1 MDNQFLRTQ
10 MLLGGDAMNQLHRSH
25 VAVFG
30 LGGVGS
36 YAVEALVRSA
46 VGELTL
52 IDDDTVSPTNLNRQ
66 LEALHSTVG
75 QNKTDALAA
84 RCRDINPDVRLHL
97 ICARYDAAHRED
109 FFTAR
114 YDYILDAI
122 DTVSSKLDLIQTAQA
137 RGIPILSAMGTGN
150 KLDASQLCIT
160 DISKTRNCSLAR
172 VMRKELRDRGV
183 KHLRVIY
190 SPELPAK
197 PEALEAP
204 PPGRRSVPASLVWVP
219 GCAGLMMAGDVI
231 LTLARMQKRERRR
244 QPMILTG
251 TIVNSAAIV
260 AGSIAGLL
268 LGKFIPERFS
278 DAMEKG
284 AALCVLYIGVD
295 GMLAGENTLVAI
307 LSISIGAILG
317 ELLQLDEHMHQLG
330 DWVERKFGGKGSK
343 TSLSDGFVTASLL
356 FCVGAMAI
364 MGALDSGLTGDHSTL
379 YAKALLDGIISVV
392 YASTLGIGVA
402 LSAIPI
408 FLYQGAIALGASF
421 LAPYL
426 TEAVILE
433 MKCVGSILIL
443 GLSLNMLGLTKI
455 KVMNY
460 VPAVFLPILLCRFL

>member
-36 YAVEALVRSA
+36 YAVEALVRSG

-204 PPGRRSVPASLVWVP
+204 RRPPQRTGKPRLGPRLRGTDDGGRRHP
-219 GCAGLMMAGDVI
+219 D
-231 LTLARMQKRERRR
+231 ARPDAKKRKKAAANDFDRYHRQFRRDRRGQHRRTSAR
-244 QPMILTG
+244 QVYP
-251 TIVNSAAIV
+251 
-260 AGSIAGLL
+260 
-268 LGKFIPERFS
+268 R
-278 DAMEKG
+278 
-284 AALCVLYIGVD
+284 ALQRR
-295 GMLAGENTLVAI
+295 N
-307 LSISIGAILG
+307 
-317 ELLQLDEHMHQLG
+317 
-330 DWVERKFGGKGSK
+330 GKGR
-343 TSLSDGFVTASLL
+343 
-356 FCVGAMAI
+356 
-364 MGALDSGLTGDHSTL
+364 GALRALHRRGRHARGRK
-379 YAKALLDGIISVV
+379 YARRHPFDRDRRDPRRTFTA
-392 YASTLGIGVA
+392 
-402 LSAIPI
+402 
-408 FLYQGAIALGASF
+408 
-421 LAPYL
+421 
-426 TEAVILE
+426 
-433 MKCVGSILIL
+433 
-443 GLSLNMLGLTKI
+443 
-455 KVMNY
+455 
-460 VPAVFLPILLCRFL
+460 R

>member
-36 YAVEALVRSA
+36 YAVEALVRSG

-204 PPGRRSVPASLVWVP
+204 PPPFYQFLSQ
-219 GCAGLMMAGDVI
+219 I
-231 LTLARMQKRERRR
+231 
-244 QPMILTG
+244 TG
-251 TIVNSAAIV
+251 SPRYCNGSHTQAIFYHSSTHPSQHKAV
-260 AGSIAGLL
+260 
-268 LGKFIPERFS
+268 
-278 DAMEKG
+278 EK
-284 AALCVLYIGVD
+284 
-295 GMLAGENTLVAI
+295 T
-307 LSISIGAILG
+307 
-317 ELLQLDEHMHQLG
+317 Q
-330 DWVERKFGGKGSK
+330 
-343 TSLSDGFVTASLL
+343 
-356 FCVGAMAI
+356 
-364 MGALDSGLTGDHSTL
+364 
-379 YAKALLDGIISVV
+379 
-392 YASTLGIGVA
+392 
-402 LSAIPI
+402 
-408 FLYQGAIALGASF
+408 
-421 LAPYL
+421 
-426 TEAVILE
+426 
-433 MKCVGSILIL
+433 
-443 GLSLNMLGLTKI
+443 
-455 KVMNY
+455 
-460 VPAVFLPILLCRFL
+460 